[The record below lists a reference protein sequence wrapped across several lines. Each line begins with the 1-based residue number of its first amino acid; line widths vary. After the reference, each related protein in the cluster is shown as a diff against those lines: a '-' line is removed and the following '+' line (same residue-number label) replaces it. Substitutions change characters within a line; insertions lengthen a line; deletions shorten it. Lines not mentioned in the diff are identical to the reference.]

1 MIFNVLKSN
10 LKCAFCKN
18 KNCSVRYYPE
28 RMKTQVYGG
37 TQIVTRC
44 KKDQKAY
51 EEGRGKLLK
60 KPMP

>member
-1 MIFNVLKSN
+1 MFCKVLKSN

-28 RMKTQVYGG
+28 GMKTQVYGS

-51 EEGRGKLLK
+51 EEGRGKVFK